1 MAMTRDWCRS
11 GATKGMAVLGLL
23 RDRVIVAWGAVFFL
37 AMVAGASPGVAF
49 GVSGTPP
56 ALTSITPSALPGER
70 AEVTLRLSGPAP
82 EPDAFTTDN
91 PARIVLDFP
100 GVTNRLGSAVKSVS
114 VGMLRTITAVEAMG
128 RTRVVLGLVQPVAYK
143 VRTAGDQV
151 MLTLEG
157 GTAEARPAPAPYE
170 AAAAGGGAVT
180 NVDFHRGTHGAGQV
194 SVTFSQPVPTVDV
207 REEGGKIVV
216 DFPGVRLPAP
226 LQRRLN
232 VVDFATPVETIDTVQ
247 EGANTRLTV
256 KAQGDYEH
264 FAYQADKTFTL
275 EVRPLTPQQLEAKKK
290 KYTGERLSLNFQD
303 IEVRAVLQ
311 LLADFTDLNIVASD
325 TVTGHITLRLKDVPW
340 DQALDIILRI
350 KGLGKR
356 QEGNVLWVA
365 PLAEIAA
372 REKQELQAMKE
383 KEQLAPLRSEYIQIN
398 YAKASD
404 LAALLKAKENSLL
417 SERGAVT
424 VDERTNTLLVQDTAD
439 KLEEIRRLVAKL
451 DIPVRQVM
459 IDSRIVIANDNFARD
474 LGVRLGVTATQTTG
488 NKFLTTTGSI
498 SGPSSTGT
506 NTIIGDAISNIT
518 NTGQPYPVT
527 PPQPNDRFNVNL
539 PATPQTGTA
548 GTIAFGIL
556 GANYLVDLELSA
568 LQSEGKGEVLSNPRV
583 VTADSQMA
591 VIKQGTEIPYQSA
604 SSSGATSTSFKDAV
618 LELDVTP
625 HITPDDRI
633 SMKLKVSK
641 DSVGQFVPSGFAG
654 GFVPSIDTRSVETN
668 VLVDN
673 GETVVLGGIFEHT
686 RTTSNHHIPLL
697 GDIPLFGHLF
707 RQDDVLNNK
716 DELLIFVTPKI
727 IKEGF
732 KTD

>member
-1 MAMTRDWCRS
+1 MTREWCRS
-11 GATKGMAVLGLL
+11 GATKGMAVIGLL
-23 RDRVIVAWGAVFFL
+23 RDRVIVAWGGAFFL
-37 AMVAGASPGVAF
+37 AMVAGASPGSAL
-49 GVSGTPP
+49 GVSRTPP
-56 ALTSITPSALPGER
+56 ALTAITPSALPGER

-82 EPDAFTTDN
+82 EPRAFTTDN

-100 GVTNRLGSAVKSVS
+100 GVTNRMGSAVQSVS

-128 RTRVVLGLVQPVAYK
+128 RTRVVLGLVQPVAYQ
-143 VRTAGDQV
+143 VRAAGDQV
-151 MLTLEG
+151 GLTLEAG
-157 GTAEARPAPAPYE
+157 AAEARPAAPAPYE
-170 AAAAGGGAVT
+170 AAAAGAAAVT
-180 NVDFHRGTHGAGQV
+180 NVDFHRGTNGAGRV
-194 SVTFSQPVPTVDV
+194 TVTFSQPVPTVDV
-207 REEGGKIVV
+207 REEGGKIVAV
-216 DFPGVRLPAP
+216 FPGIRLPPP

-247 EGANTRLTV
+247 EGANTRLAV
-256 KAQGDYEH
+256 KAQGDYQH

-275 EVRPLTPQQLEAKKK
+275 EVRPLTPQQVEAKKK

-340 DQALDIILRI
+340 DQALDIILQI

-383 KEQLAPLRSEYIQIN
+383 REQLAPLRTEYIQIN
-398 YAKASD
+398 YAKASEI
-404 LAALLKAKENSLL
+404 AALLKAKENSLL
-417 SERGAVT
+417 SDRGAVS
-424 VDERTNTLLVQDTAD
+424 VDPRTNTLLVQDTAD
-439 KLEEIRRLVAKL
+439 KLEEIRRLVARL

-459 IDSRIVIANDNFARD
+459 VDSRIVIANDTFARD
-474 LGVRLGVTATQTTG
+474 LGVQLGVTATQTTD
-488 NKFLTTTGSI
+488 NKFLVTTGNT
-498 SGPSSTGT
+498 TGT
-506 NTIIGDAISNIT
+506 SGIIDEAINNIR

-527 PPQPNDRFNVNL
+527 PPVLPENRFNVNL

-548 GTIAFGIL
+548 GSIAFGIL
-556 GANYLVDLELSA
+556 GANYLLDLQLSA
-568 LQSEGKGEVLSNPRV
+568 LQSEGKGEVLSNPKV

-591 VIKQGTEIPYQSA
+591 VIKQGTEIPYQEA
-604 SSSGATSTSFKDAV
+604 ASSGATTTSFKDAV

-633 SMKLKVSK
+633 AMKLKVSK

-673 GETVVLGGIFEHT
+673 GETVVLGGIFEDT
-686 RTTSNHHIPLL
+686 RSTSNHHIPLL

-707 RQDDVLNNK
+707 RQDDTLHNK
-716 DELLIFVTPKI
+716 DQLLIFVTPRI

-732 KTD
+732 KAD